1 PGGLC
6 RDSHAS
12 SPLCR
17 CPPGFSG
24 PRCEHNA
31 DDCTPN
37 PCAHGGTCQDGPN
50 SFTCSCTLG
59 FGGPRCRRRAG
70 ACAPNPCGNG
80 GTCFTHFSGP
90 VCACPP
96 GFMGVRCEEEARGA
110 RAGPPPQ
117 NAGVQQQQQSRRAP
131 GPAALCA
138 LPLLLLA
145 PGVGLAVAWRRRR
158 GDRAPADS
166 GGTPGLSPPG
176 PERRLQRPSATRVRV

>member
-1 PGGLC
+1 GQC
-6 RDSHAS
+6 RDPPAGP

-24 PRCEHNA
+24 RRCEHNA

-37 PCAHGGTCQDGPN
+37 PCAHGGTCQDGAN

-70 ACAPNPCGNG
+70 ACAPSPCRHG

-96 GFMGVRCEEEARGA
+96 GFMGVRCEEAVGA
-110 RAGPPPQ
+110 PPPQ
-117 NAGVQQQQQSRRAP
+117 SAGPQRRGAAP
-131 GPAALCA
+131 LALCA

-145 PGVGLAVAWRRRR
+145 PGVGLAVAR
-158 GDRAPADS
+158 
-166 GGTPGLSPPG
+166 
-176 PERRLQRPSATRVRV
+176 